1 MRAILSKPHIA
12 ALTLLFLWSA
22 MAAATEVPTEPC
34 VKCHGA
40 DGMGHGAPL
49 IPIIAGMPAPHIEE
63 AIYAYVDG
71 ARQCVQIEEMCET
84 VAALSE
90 EEVAQVAEHYASM
103 PRLASEEDYDAAVVA
118 RGAEIHAAR
127 CAICHLRPDDED
139 AEYGL
144 GIPLHGQRKEYV
156 RFALEAYMRGDRLS
170 LLDAMA
176 DEIRVLKA
184 EDLSALVDY
193 YASYRE
199 KQ

>member
-1 MRAILSKPHIA
+1 MLGKSNQVA
-12 ALTLLFLWSA
+12 ALTLLGLSSA
-22 MAAATEVPTEPC
+22 LLAAPDAAIEPC
-34 VKCHGA
+34 ANCHGE

-49 IPIIAGMPAPHIEE
+49 VPVIAGMPAPHIEE

-71 ARQCVQIEEMCET
+71 ARQCVRIQEMCET

-90 EEVAQVAEHYASM
+90 KEVAQVAEHYAGM
-103 PRLASEEDYDAAVVA
+103 PRLASEEEFDAALA
-118 RGAEIHAAR
+118 AEGAEIHADR

-139 AEYGL
+139 VASGF

-156 RFALEAYMRGDRLS
+156 RFALEAYMHGDRLS

-176 DEIRVLKA
+176 DEIRALKPG
-184 EDLSALVDY
+184 DLSALVNY
-193 YASYRE
+193 YASYRD